1 LEADQQTLWRYTVSQ
16 LSVATYE
23 ITTWDGKAVTRALL
37 ESRDEVSKHIAV
49 VLPVNV
55 YHVSKV
61 EAGDEGGARVKTFE
75 GEFEKHRNGTVARA
89 SEPRE
94 RE

>member
-1 LEADQQTLWRYTVSQ
+1 LEEDQQTFWRYTVSESS
-16 LSVATYE
+16 LATYE
-23 ITTWDGKAVTRALL
+23 ITTWDGKPVTTALL
-37 ESRDEVSKHIAV
+37 ESRDEVRKHIAV
-49 VLPVNV
+49 ALPANV

-61 EAGDEGGARVKTFE
+61 EAGDERGARSTTLD
-75 GEFEKHRNGTVARA
+75 GEFEKHRNGNVTYA

>member
-1 LEADQQTLWRYTVSQ
+1 MSESSLAM
-16 LSVATYE
+16 YE
-23 ITTWDGKAVTRALL
+23 ITTWDGKAVTTALL

-49 VLPVNV
+49 ALPVNV

-61 EAGDEGGARVKTFE
+61 ETGDEGGVRATTFE
-75 GEFEKHRNGTVARA
+75 GEFEKHWSGIVFYA